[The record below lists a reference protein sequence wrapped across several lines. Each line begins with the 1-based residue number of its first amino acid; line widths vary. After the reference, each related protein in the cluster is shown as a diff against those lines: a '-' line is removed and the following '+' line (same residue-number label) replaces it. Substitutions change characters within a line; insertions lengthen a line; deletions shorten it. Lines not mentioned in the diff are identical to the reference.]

1 MSKSEPLEGKDA
13 LLNVVICQRRQLLSI
28 ARRILHCPF
37 LAEDVI
43 QDAAVKVSHMQYERS
58 IHCPVQFAKS
68 MVRNLAIDQAR
79 RRKLE
84 SNYVALE
91 TEGENLHVPCA
102 DPCARLEVCEAIN
115 AVSAALDELPA
126 RTRHV
131 FERVRIE
138 GISQKAIAAELG
150 VSPTLVNFM
159 IQAAHRHCL
168 ARLQMQDDQEFGLR
182 KALPSPDKMRDSEPG
197 RPRPGRSRKLEQRLE
212 NKTLRGDRRAA
223 APTVPHGAAP
233 RFS

>member
-1 MSKSEPLEGKDA
+1 MSKPKTFEGKDA

-28 ARRILHCPF
+28 ARRILHCSF

-84 SNYVALE
+84 NNYAALE
-91 TEGENLHVPCA
+91 TEGENLQVPCS

-115 AVSAALDELPA
+115 AISAALDELPD
-126 RTRHV
+126 RTRRV

-159 IQAAHRHCL
+159 VQEAHRHCL
-168 ARLQMQDDQEFGLR
+168 ARLQKHEEGPEEGLR
-182 KALPSPDKMRDSEPG
+182 KALLPPAQAGASDSG
-197 RPRPGRSRKLEQRLE
+197 RPQSVGPGKRGPRPRK
-212 NKTLRGDRRAA
+212 KTHCSDKRAGPNLREAA
-223 APTVPHGAAP
+223 V
-233 RFS
+233 R